1 MTMTTADVRRFAY
14 RQGPGRTLLNPPFA
28 VDDDAL
34 TTATLPPRAAR
45 GDRGRP
51 LPCDTWDLLAGA
63 RYPRWPVAAAME
75 PGQVLL
81 AAFGLQRREPSN
93 AFNDH
98 RVIASVRSKFP
109 VHVFLIPHR
118 GAAAY
123 LDLYRHALVDL
134 ESPAVPGGLRP
145 SAGSVAVVLAARYT
159 DLPTGYARLRGALT
173 ELEIGVNLRSLFT
186 AADLFGVP
194 ARLQGA
200 DSASEGRRLLAAS
213 GAGAWGPPVTVTL
226 DGLALPP
233 AVALPSAGDPPA
245 AHDSLLD
252 EQAGH
257 WSVSEAAAV
266 AEHAF
271 DLGDEAADAGH
282 GLPVLANTG
291 SAPPGGPPP
300 GGPPPDAA
308 GLEMPSWARVLWQ
321 RSAGRAPKGISGFT
335 VTPCQVS
342 SSCVAD
348 MAAFASTPAPSAR
361 LAEAGRRVRVSVALQ
376 RVDGLPG
383 GVYRL
388 DAGELRSV
396 RADPMVMSAIQ
407 RQFGYPLTPHGACGI
422 RHSNAVWVL
431 SADVNAL
438 ITDLGPAGWTLLQ
451 RWCGWVAHGVCTASA
466 AHGLFARP
474 ARSFDEHVLRNIMN
488 LPDGQIPVFIIVCGR
503 TLFAEP
509 ALDLRP

>member
-1 MTMTTADVRRFAY
+1 MTATDVRRFAY

-28 VDDDAL
+28 VDDAAL

-51 LPCDTWDLLAGA
+51 LPRGTWELLAGA
-63 RYPRWPVAAAME
+63 RYPRWPVAAATD

-109 VHVFLIPHR
+109 VHVFLVPHR
-118 GAAAY
+118 GAPAY

-134 ESPAVPGGLRP
+134 ESPVVPDGLRP

-200 DSASEGRRLLAAS
+200 GSAREGRRLLAAS

-233 AVALPSAGDPPA
+233 AVALPLAGDPPA
-245 AHDSLLD
+245 THDSLLD
-252 EQAGH
+252 EQAAH

-271 DLGDEAADAGH
+271 DLGGEAADAGH
-282 GLPVLANTG
+282 GLPLLANTG
-291 SAPPGGPPP
+291 SAPPGGRPP
-300 GGPPPDAA
+300 GGA
-308 GLEMPSWARVLWQ
+308 GGEMPSWARVLWQ

-335 VTPCQVS
+335 VTPCPVS

-361 LAEAGRRVRVSVALQ
+361 LADVGRRVRVSVALQ

-388 DAGELRSV
+388 DGGELRSV
-396 RADPMVMSAIQ
+396 RADPMVMTAIQ

-466 AHGLFARP
+466 VHGLFARP
-474 ARSFDEHVLRNIMN
+474 ARSFDEHVLGNIMN

>member
-134 ESPAVPGGLRP
+134 ESPVVPDGLRP

-186 AADLFGVP
+186 AADLFGIP

-200 DSASEGRRLLAAS
+200 DSAREGRRLVAAS

-233 AVALPSAGDPPA
+233 AVALPSAGDWPA
-245 AHDSLLD
+245 AHDRLLD
-252 EQAGH
+252 EQAAH
-257 WSVSEAAAV
+257 WSVGEAAAV

-271 DLGDEAADAGH
+271 DLGDDAEDAGH
-282 GLPVLANTG
+282 GLPVPANTG
-291 SAPPGGPPP
+291 SASP

-396 RADPMVMSAIQ
+396 RADPMVMTAIQ